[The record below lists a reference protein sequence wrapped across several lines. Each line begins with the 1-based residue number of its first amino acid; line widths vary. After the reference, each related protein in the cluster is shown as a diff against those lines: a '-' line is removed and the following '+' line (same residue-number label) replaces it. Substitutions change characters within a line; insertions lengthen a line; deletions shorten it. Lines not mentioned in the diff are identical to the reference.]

1 MTRRRPASSAACSR
15 SMPSW
20 PAATSGGVH
29 HEHGGLVGDKDPK
42 PPPVAVLTV
51 DVFEHLPA
59 GLVGVHMTGLA
70 AVGGDR
76 LRPRRDQRRDLLQ
89 RPGQGAGGH
98 IEPVGGQRLD
108 DPVHRPAQHMFL
120 IRQPRQEPGG
130 EQALRHRLGRRR
142 RARRPGPRMR
152 TPPPVAAPP
161 RHDPGDLHLPVDLLA
176 VLGAQELKRLPAFGA
191 APLAGIQIDE
201 PFLGL
206 QMRTI
211 PPPVTPPAR
220 PLSPLPLAT
229 GPNPAGA
236 AVVPAPAVPPSG
248 RTALLARG
256 AEQQPAQRRHA
267 LLQPVHL
274 PGQLGHLRGQ
284 PGPLRPQRSGH
295 RLQLPR
301 TRLGPLRAGT
311 PVTGI
316 NIPIDHRRGHTTQP
330 TPPHKS
336 RHAPNPRV
344 SQIPR
349 KSRRGSGREPAPR
362 RPQRRPLPHG
372 AQEGRPGS
380 ASSTGGP

>member
-1 MTRRRPASSAACSR
+1 
-15 SMPSW
+15 
-20 PAATSGGVH
+20 
-29 HEHGGLVGDKDPK
+29 
-42 PPPVAVLTV
+42 
-51 DVFEHLPA
+51 
-59 GLVGVHMTGLA
+59 
-70 AVGGDR
+70 
-76 LRPRRDQRRDLLQ
+76 
-89 RPGQGAGGH
+89 
-98 IEPVGGQRLD
+98 
-108 DPVHRPAQHMFL
+108 MFL

-142 RARRPGPRMR
+142 RADRPGPRMR

-161 RHDPGDLHLPVDLLA
+161 PHDPGDLHLPVDLLA

-191 APLAGIQIDE
+191 APLAGIHIDE

-206 QMRTI
+206 QLRMI
-211 PPPVTPPAR
+211 PPPVTRPAR

-236 AVVPAPAVPPSG
+236 AVVVPAPAVPPSG

-284 PGPLRPQRSGH
+284 PGPLRPQRRGH
-295 RLQLPR
+295 RLQLPG

-330 TPPHKS
+330 TPPHNS
-336 RHAPNPRV
+336 RHAPNPRRVAGSPKIPPRQRTRTCTSPATAPATASMVHRKADPATHQLAGGEPHSQRTGRATASHGFPDYLLVINCVVPRGRSRDTRNRDRCV
-344 SQIPR
+344 SVVHHGSSSWWPARLTRRYVRSASPSIPP
-349 KSRRGSGREPAPR
+349 SGRKVRARAPHR
-362 RPQRRPLPHG
+362 AVAYTR
-372 AQEGRPGS
+372 
-380 ASSTGGP
+380 